1 MSADSFKT
9 CLPVCEPT
17 VRVLSSA
24 GGLSAGTPIS
34 PGERM
39 MAYEA
44 PKISVVGRFAST
56 TLGNPNERLKYDGI
70 NYFHGIPVPD
80 VFGPNGSR

>member
-1 MSADSFKT
+1 
-9 CLPVCEPT
+9 
-17 VRVLSSA
+17 
-24 GGLSAGTPIS
+24 
-34 PGERM
+34 M